1 MKAWLVRGRESS
13 AATIVFAETRGKAR
27 SVAMHTETCEDVDF
41 CDIDVTRKRHMDKYY
56 SEGKKEMDWYNAK
69 DRIAM
74 VKDCGF
80 RCDYDYFNFDIE
92 DCEVCPAKEY
102 CDTYKGHMEMEE
114 EQG

>member
-1 MKAWLVRGRESS
+1 MKAWLVRNRKESF

-27 SVAMHTETCEDVDF
+27 SVAMHTDTCEDVDF

-80 RCDYDYFNFDIE
+80 RCDYDYFDIE

-102 CDTYKGHMEMEE
+102 CDVYQIHKEMMGD
-114 EQG
+114 QG